1 MFSCVTLD
9 SRDGETEEWHR
20 YDLNVDCKS
29 SEYQSF
35 RVMAIIMFGVYP
47 VGVPV
52 FAIWVFSRNWA
63 RLFGFDSAPVARHVL
78 STPWWYGDRRT
89 FNFMVRDYKP
99 RVFYFE
105 IVLPLPADSDLQL
118 LFMV

>member
-1 MFSCVTLD
+1 MFTGLGGSGMQRMGLP
-9 SRDGETEEWHR
+9 G
-20 YDLNVDCKS
+20 L
-29 SEYQSF
+29 
-35 RVMAIIMFGVYP
+35 A
-47 VGVPV
+47 VGGHGDP
-52 FAIWVFSRNWA
+52 FW
-63 RLFGFDSAPVARHVL
+63 ARHVL

-105 IVLPLPADSDLQL
+105 IVLPLPADSDLQP